1 MHKQE
6 GQQKLGN
13 LTQFSALVIEITN
26 AGRLEVI
33 QLFLS
38 RGAEVN
44 AGENDYYGNT
54 LQAAARRDNL
64 PVIELL
70 VKLGTD
76 INTRGMDCDNAL
88 QAASCHGTAD
98 TVCFLLGHGADVNA
112 RGGKYLTALIAASHR
127 CRVENVRTLLEHEHR
142 SLGLGACLGGAAL
155 AHRLSY
161 LR

>member
-1 MHKQE
+1 VHKQE

-13 LTQFSALVIEITN
+13 FTQFSVLVIEITN
-26 AGRLEVI
+26 AGRLE
-33 QLFLS
+33 
-38 RGAEVN
+38 
-44 AGENDYYGNT
+44 
-54 LQAAARRDNL
+54 
-64 PVIELL
+64 
-70 VKLGTD
+70 GTD